1 MYYNCR
7 QNTYYFKP
15 DLVQA
20 GNWIE
25 NKHYIPDNLY
35 VRLANPPVQQTETND
50 SRLTV
55 EAETTGPPADRE
67 DQQAATTAVGVS
79 DPVEIPEHVT
89 VNQSEPRAQTAVNVS
104 DHREDQQAAT
114 TAVGVSDPVETDPL
128 SDMIVEIP
136 EHVTVN
142 QSEPRDQTAVNVSD
156 PVGPDLPTDM
166 TPGVMLPVRMSEN
179 SPGETLDYMA
189 ETHMETELVA
199 EGTPPGIATMED
211 TAAGRMDTGE
221 NAACFEIADDIV
233 QYDITDLVEGDIVSL
248 PDAFIHEDAEQIDI
262 SNVDFDTAPLVTD
275 TDDNSVATLIIT
287 CLDDF

>member
-79 DPVEIPEHVT
+79 DP
-89 VNQSEPRAQTAVNVS
+89 
-104 DHREDQQAAT
+104 
-114 TAVGVSDPVETDPL
+114 
-128 SDMIVEIP
+128 VEIP